1 MCTGAFT
8 EKTPP
13 FLSSFVS
20 QVVAF
25 LNDMYTAFDDCTDDY
40 DVYKVETIGDAYML
54 VSGLPN
60 RYTLYFTT
68 PHISQHLTNTSQTPH
83 NPSQAP
89 YNTLQTPHKLLI
101 IPQNTP
107 QKPHKHRTNTSQT
120 PRNTSQ
126 HAYNNVNLA
135 ITKRWVQANILPSDP
150 VYPDSICHLGLPIIC
165 H

>member
-1 MCTGAFT
+1 MQEHNKINNMCTGAFT

-68 PHISQHLTNTSQTPH
+68 PHISQHLTFHNTSQTRRKH
-83 NPSQAP
+83 L
-89 YNTLQTPHKLLI
+89 TTPPKHLI
-101 IPQNTP
+101 I
-107 QKPHKHRTNTSQT
+107 
-120 PRNTSQ
+120 
-126 HAYNNVNLA
+126 L
-135 ITKRWVQANILPSDP
+135 
-150 VYPDSICHLGLPIIC
+150 C
-165 H
+165 